1 MYDCATAIVLLICSF
16 LVTSS
21 MNIGMDRRDSFVFL
35 TRFFFVI
42 ASFTGGNR
50 NKPKLLN
57 PLIPEFI

>member
-35 TRFFFVI
+35 TRFFVI

-57 PLIPEFI
+57 SLNPELI